1 MKNQEGVETAAKFQM
16 VAQAQVQAAAAR
28 KRVGVRSSEIAPSPL
43 KCSLMRFSNFEFR
56 LLERI
61 VDC

>member
-1 MKNQEGVETAAKFQM
+1 MKNQGGVETAAKFQM
-16 VAQAQVQAAAAR
+16 VAQAQVQAAR